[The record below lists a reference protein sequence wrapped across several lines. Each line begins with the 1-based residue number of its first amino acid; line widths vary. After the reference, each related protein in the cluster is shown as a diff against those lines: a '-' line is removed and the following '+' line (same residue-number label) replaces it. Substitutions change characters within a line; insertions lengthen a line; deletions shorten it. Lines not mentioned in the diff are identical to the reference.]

1 MNCTGLHHRAAFGI
15 AKWIVLTAALVA
27 IPWQVA
33 ASAPDSPRSQVFATE
48 RAFAKSMADRDA
60 SSFAT
65 HVSDEAI
72 FFDGTGVL
80 RGKKEV
86 IAAWSRFFKDK
97 TAPFSWEPDRV
108 EVLQSGTLALST
120 GLVRDP
126 AGKVIG
132 RFNSIWRREAPGVW
146 RVVFD
151 KGSPAEEAADKY

>member
-1 MNCTGLHHRAAFGI
+1 MNPVALFHHPVRGLGKRLALAMALI
-15 AKWIVLTAALVA
+15 AV
-27 IPWQVA
+27 PWQI
-33 ASAPDSPRSQVFATE
+33 ASSATDSPQQQVLAAE
-48 RAFAKSMADRDA
+48 RAFARSMADRDVSAFA
-60 SSFAT
+60 S

-72 FFDGTGVL
+72 FFNGAGVL
-80 RGKKEV
+80 RGKQQV
-86 IAAWSRFFKDK
+86 VAAWSRFFKDK

-126 AGKVIG
+126 DGKVIG

-151 KGSPAEEAADKY
+151 KGSPAEAADKS